1 MDVLVPR
8 RFINVV
14 LFLWVLFW
22 GRVVFIRWKF
32 GNVNLKNRTNVIQ
45 SICFKQLVLHLLH
58 GTYVVHKI
66 RYKKTITL
74 QYHYISIVWK
84 FYHFSWS
91 IIHRQTKLFIIW
103 WYNESSLTSSSSGS
117 RGSPFFLTLVLE
129 EPCTEA
135 LVPIVVLL
143 NSLLINYYIVEIK
156 LLILSHSFRSI
167 TSECNIAVYYEA

>member
-8 RFINVV
+8 RFVNVV

-32 GNVNLKNRTNVIQ
+32 GNVNLKKNRTNVIQ
-45 SICFKQLVLHLLH
+45 SICFKQLVLYLLH

-66 RYKKTITL
+66 RC
-74 QYHYISIVWK
+74 
-84 FYHFSWS
+84 YHFSWS

-156 LLILSHSFRSI
+156 LLKLSHSFQSI

>member
-8 RFINVV
+8 RFVNVV
-14 LFLWVLFW
+14 LFLRVLFW

-32 GNVNLKNRTNVIQ
+32 GNVNLKKNRTNVIQ
-45 SICFKQLVLHLLH
+45 SICFKQLVLYLLH
-58 GTYVVHKI
+58 DTYVVHKI
-66 RYKKTITL
+66 RC
-74 QYHYISIVWK
+74 
-84 FYHFSWS
+84 YHFSWS

-156 LLILSHSFRSI
+156 LLKLSHSFRSI